1 MTPIKNQIV
10 TSLESLH
17 VYMKVGVPDLER
29 EHPQKI
35 TISFKLYQEEAEP
48 IEDDDSKNYNC
59 YATIAKEIKKYC
71 ISREFKLLEFLCFQ
85 LYKVIKVHSHKS
97 TKVYVKVEKHDIQ
110 YDSMQFNAKAEY
122 SDL

>member
-1 MTPIKNQIV
+1 MTSTTNQIV
-10 TSLESLH
+10 TSLDSLQ
-17 VYMKVGVPDLER
+17 VYIKIGVPDLER
-29 EHPQKI
+29 ERPQKI
-35 TISFKLYQEEAEP
+35 TISFKLYQGESESL
-48 IEDDDSKNYNC
+48 EDDNSDRYNC

-85 LYKVIKVHSHKS
+85 LYKVIKAHSHKS

-110 YDSMQFNAKAEY
+110 YEYMQFNAKAEY